1 MKKIVRF
8 ISLTLCLSMLFAS
21 LTACTSS
28 SNDPKP
34 GGSDPETTGNPNQR
48 EDKVFE
54 ATGIYAPSGNAL
66 STEPADV
73 SYVTASNAFAIAMM
87 NALGDE
93 WTGVVSPLSLQL
105 AFEMLANGG
114 NAEAQALIL
123 SALGIEDDMPYANL
137 NVSRLLNAFMQ
148 DADASSRTS
157 KNSKKTGAS
166 LIISNAVV
174 ADAADK
180 LNEEFVSAIADYYKA
195 NLGTLDFSEPKASA
209 DSINQWISNRT
220 SGQIEKLLDESAL
233 KDASAVLLCAMLF
246 EAKWQSA
253 FSVSAADWTFS
264 GASGETP
271 VKMITATGKYQYNEF
286 DNAQMVLIPYAGGE
300 YYMAVVLPSEGTSV
314 AAAMSSVIGKWDE
327 CEDATGSLTM
337 PKIDL
342 NTDLNA
348 EEVLSKL
355 GLGDVVGG
363 NVLFSNIL
371 ENSSLFVSHV
381 AHSAHMTVDETGTK
395 ASAASGI
402 VATKNHLPSLDKLM
416 FEMECN
422 RPYGMAIVHAQTGAV
437 AFMAAVNDV
446 G

>member
-8 ISLTLCLSMLFAS
+8 IAFTLCFSMFFAS

-28 SNDPKP
+28 SNGPDPDD
-34 GGSDPETTGNPNQR
+34 SDPGVTGNPDQR

-66 STEPADV
+66 SAEPVDA

-114 NAEAQALIL
+114 DEEVRTLIL
-123 SALGIEDDMPYANL
+123 SALGIEGDMPYANL
-137 NVSRLLNAFMQ
+137 NASRLLNAFIQ
-148 DADASSRTS
+148 NADASSLAS
-157 KNSKKTGAS
+157 KNNREAGAS
-166 LIISNAVV
+166 LTISNAVV
-174 ADAADK
+174 ADADDK
-180 LNEEFVSAIADYYKA
+180 LNEEFVSAVADYYKA
-195 NLGTLDFSEPKASA
+195 SLGTLDFGEPKASA

-220 SGQIEKLLDESAL
+220 NGQIEQLLDESAL
-233 KDASAVLLCAMLF
+233 KNASAVLLCAMLF
-246 EAKWQSA
+246 EAKWESA
-253 FSVSAADWTFS
+253 FTVKADDMTFS
-264 GASGETP
+264 GVSGETT
-271 VKMITATGKYQYNEF
+271 VKMITTSGAYRYNEF

-300 YYMAVVLPSEGTSV
+300 YYMAVVLPAEGTSV
-314 AAAMSSVIGKWDE
+314 ATAMSSVIGKWDE
-327 CEDATGSLTM
+327 CATATGSLTM
-337 PKIDL
+337 PKLDL
-342 NTDLNA
+342 NTNLDA
-348 EEVLSKL
+348 GEVLSKL

-363 NVLFSNIL
+363 NVLFNNIL

-381 AHSAHMTVDETGTK
+381 AHGAHMAVDETGTT

-402 VATKNHLPSLDKLM
+402 VATRNAPAILDKLM
-416 FEMECN
+416 FTMECS
-422 RPYGMAIVHAQTGAV
+422 RPYGMAIVHAQTGTV
-437 AFMAAVNDV
+437 VFMAAVNDI